1 MLIIKEDICYP
12 KSVIL
17 LFFGGNDMKR
27 YTKLA
32 SLALALAMV
41 FSLCACTAKPSSS
54 GIVHNSEKSKPER
67 PFGMETEPVITINPT
82 PSVAPDPT
90 TPTVS
95 EPTNTGV
102 GEPMEL
108 TVPDLMY
115 ISELSI
121 GLPPDQ
127 ATEFL
132 TAVMGISDYTISDNG
147 SASNGAPL
155 ERFLRDLNR
164 DIVVDGVVFKSIGIH
179 CNNNG
184 VVVDVD
190 YTIRETAIFA
200 TNEAFDSE
208 SYYNKLYP
216 VFCASYGD
224 PSDDYESS
232 WVDFDKSGLYGW
244 KYESY
249 WISLFWGM
257 GCQSVTGNDQL
268 VMGIEYDDPGSLMFN
283 GGSVTKPAATS
294 FNDIYE
300 LMGNVVGL
308 ELGEAETFLNSAFG
322 ITLGKPSDSTTG
334 DETGISTYTYTV
346 DITVD
351 GYSFNEIELDTN
363 KNNVVYHIGLINNKD
378 SGDLLRDYCTELREK
393 TADYL
398 DAEPSFEY
406 PLSEDNDIIE
416 FYDYDFEGGLILT
429 IGAYYTDYYSSLWIT
444 FEDIHL
450 ANT

>member
-1 MLIIKEDICYP
+1 M
-12 KSVIL
+12 V
-17 LFFGGNDMKR
+17 MKR
-27 YTKLA
+27 NIKTA
-32 SLALALAMV
+32 SLFLALVML
-41 FSLCACTAKPSSS
+41 FSVCSCSAKPSRS
-54 GIVHNSEKSKPER
+54 GLIHNDAQSKPER
-67 PFGMETEPVITINPT
+67 PFGMETEPLVTT
-82 PSVAPDPT
+82 APDPT
-90 TPTVS
+90 GTATPSPTDPVSTGKKDPIEMTV
-95 EPTNTGV
+95 G
-102 GEPMEL
+102 
-108 TVPDLMY
+108 DLMY
-115 ISELSI
+115 LSELCV
-121 GLPPDQ
+121 GLAPDQ
-127 ATEFL
+127 AEEYL
-132 TAVMGISDYTISDNG
+132 TAVLDIASYTVTDNG
-147 SASNGAPL
+147 NSSAGSPL
-155 ERFLRDLNR
+155 ERFLRDLDR
-164 DIVVDGVVFKSIGIH
+164 DIVVNGVPFKSIGIH
-179 CNNNG
+179 SNDNG

-190 YTIRETAIFA
+190 YTVRETAIFA

-216 VFCASYGD
+216 DLCAKYGD
-224 PSDDYESS
+224 PSDEYVSS
-232 WVDFDKSGLYGW
+232 WVSFDKSGMNGW
-244 KYESY
+244 KDGRY
-249 WISLFWGM
+249 WVSIFWGM